1 MFGLFVIDEE
11 NKFHKASDQVSLES
25 VVFSL
30 QSLNAA
36 EVFAEVVRRQQDV
49 LLVDPSDRFIGIAV
63 EPGSTKK
70 FKKKTVLKF
79 LPATVAQWIEHPPI
93 KLINY

>member
-11 NKFHKASDQVSLES
+11 NKFYKASDQVSLES

-30 QSLNAA
+30 QSLDAA

-70 FKKKTVLKF
+70 FKKKVLKF
-79 LPATVAQWIEHPPI
+79 LPATVAQWIEHPPT